1 MATPRVGV
9 LAFLR
14 DYKPFDANI
23 DNGRVV
29 VFCVPG
35 STVTFPDGSVQTVD
49 DNSVVLPNHAAAL
62 PRAFVGI
69 MQGDGAQG
77 NPYVATP
84 IDLLSDNTVS
94 VQKNELPE
102 AALKPNTA
110 IQIGDPVGY
119 DPADPGYVQK
129 HVDGTTVYIGTSQTT
144 VSAAA
149 SVQLILIELCCA
161 RDIPTGM
168 ISEIVAPGAAVT
180 NTVTETVLATK
191 SIPAALLIP
200 GRKLRVRG
208 LTNVSGVNSGDK
220 LIVAGYFHK
229 TSVAFNGSGSIKFF
243 TTPTAG
249 GGTAVNLNDQVV
261 AEFDVDLHSATKAVF
276 AGARSIGALGTA
288 SLISDGKQDE
298 QTVDLSVPNS
308 ISITATWNAA
318 QTADVVSQ
326 TAFSVELV

>member
-29 VFCVPG
+29 VFCAPG

-69 MQGDGAQG
+69 MQGNGQQA

-129 HVDGTTVYIGTSQTT
+129 HVDGSTVYIGTSQTT

-168 ISEIVAPGAAVT
+168 ISEIVAPGTAVT

-191 SIPAALLIP
+191 SIPVALLIP

-208 LTNVSGVNSGDK
+208 LTNVSGINAGDK

-229 TSVAFNGSGSIKFF
+229 TSVAFGGAGSVKFF

-261 AEFDVDLHSATKAVF
+261 AEFDIDLHSATKAVF
-276 AGARSIGALGTA
+276 AGARSIGALGTV

-298 QTVDLSVPNS
+298 QNVDLSVPNS
-308 ISITATWNAA
+308 ISFTATWNAA

>member
-1 MATPRVGV
+1 MATPRLGV

-14 DYKPFDANI
+14 DYKPFDPNI

-29 VFCVPG
+29 VFCAPG

-69 MQGDGAQG
+69 MQGNGQQG

-84 IDLLSDNTVS
+84 IDLLSDQTVTI
-94 VQKNELPE
+94 QKNELPE

-144 VSAAA
+144 VGAAA

-168 ISEIVAPGAAVT
+168 ISELTAPGANVT

-191 SIPAALLIP
+191 SIPAALLVP

-208 LTNVSGVNSGDK
+208 MTNVSSINAGDK
-220 LIVAGYFHK
+220 LIVAGYLHK
-229 TSVAFNGSGSIKFF
+229 SSVAFNGSGSVKFF
-243 TTPTAG
+243 TTPTSG

-261 AEFDVDLHSATKAVF
+261 AEFDIDLHSLTKATF
-276 AGARSIGALGTA
+276 AGSRSIGALGTA
-288 SLISDGKQDE
+288 QMVSDGKQGE
-298 QTVDLSVPNS
+298 QTVDLSVANS
-308 ISITATWNAA
+308 VSFTALWNAA
-318 QTADVVSQ
+318 STSDIASQ